1 MTNEE
6 MIEGTYGDYEELV
19 YTAQELRARAERI
32 EIFPVAHD
40 RLMIISDALMSEASR
55 LFDELHQAG
64 YVPAQARSLT
74 REQYSVVESTG
85 SKSVPVPMSGNYPSY
100 AEASRAARRVLSGLK
115 AE

>member
-6 MIEGTYGDYEELV
+6 MVEAAYGDYEELV

-55 LFDELHQAG
+55 LFDKLHQAG
-64 YVPAQARSLT
+64 CVPAQARSLT
-74 REQYSVVESTG
+74 REQYSVVMSTG
-85 SKSVPVPMSGNYPSY
+85 SKAVPASMSDNYPSY
-100 AEASRAARRVLSGLK
+100 AKASRAVRLAAIGWK
-115 AE
+115 DE